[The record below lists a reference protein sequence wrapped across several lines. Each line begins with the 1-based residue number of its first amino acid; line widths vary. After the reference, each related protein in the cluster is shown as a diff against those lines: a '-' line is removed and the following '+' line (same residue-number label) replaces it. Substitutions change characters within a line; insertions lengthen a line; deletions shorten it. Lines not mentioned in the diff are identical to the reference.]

1 MTLYTPTA
9 TNSDV
14 RDLECS
20 EIQPSS
26 GGAIRE
32 VLDRLGDKW
41 SLLIIRSLREGP
53 LRFTALQRET
63 PGISQRMLT
72 HTLRALQRDGL
83 VDRESFDESPPRVEY
98 RLTDFGHTF
107 VPVVITIV
115 NWAVDNQDALDANHR
130 TWDDAA
136 D

>member
-1 MTLYTPTA
+1 MTLYTTDA

-14 RDLECS
+14 CEPMP
-20 EIQPSS
+20 EGS

-41 SLLIIRSLREGP
+41 SLLIIRALRSGP
-53 LRFTALQRET
+53 MRFTVLQRET

-72 HTLRALQRDGL
+72 HTLRGLQRDGL
-83 VDRESFDESPPRVEY
+83 IARQSFDESPPRVEY
-98 RLTDFGHTF
+98 RLTDFGLTF

-115 NWAVDNQDALDANHR
+115 DWAVLNQHTLEAHHNA
-130 TWDDAA
+130 WDESA

>member
-1 MTLYTPTA
+1 MDA

-14 RDLECS
+14 S
-20 EIQPSS
+20 EFASCEIADGSAD
-26 GGAIRE
+26 AIRE

-72 HTLRALQRDGL
+72 HTLRSLQRDGL
-83 VDRESFDESPPRVEY
+83 VNRESFDESPPRVEY
-98 RLTDFGHTF
+98 RLTDFGLTF

-115 NWAVDNQDALDANHR
+115 NWAVDNKTTLDANHR
-130 TWDDAA
+130 EWDESA

>member
-1 MTLYTPTA
+1 MTLYTTDA

-14 RDLECS
+14 RDPGCD
-20 EIQPSS
+20 IAPS
-26 GGAIRE
+26 GGDAIRE

-41 SLLIIRSLREGP
+41 SLLIIRALRGGA

-63 PGISQRMLT
+63 TGISQRMLT

-83 VDRESFDESPPRVEY
+83 IARESFDESPPRVEY

-107 VPVVITIV
+107 VPVVVTIV
-115 NWAVDNQDALDANHR
+115 DWAVDNQAVLEANHNA
-130 TWDDAA
+130 WDDTL
-136 D
+136 